1 MHTINVNNTIVNQ
14 SFEGVQ
20 VKQLV
25 KSSRFEV
32 LSISI
37 AKNAVFP
44 THKSQEDA
52 HLIVMEGKITFYIEG
67 NPIIL
72 VEQQEFS
79 FPKNIAHWVE
89 ALEDSKFLIIR

>member
-1 MHTINVNNTIVNQ
+1 MYTINVNNTIANQ

-25 KSSRFEV
+25 KSNSFEI

-37 AKNAVFP
+37 AKNAIFP
-44 THKSQEDA
+44 THKSHEDA

-67 NPIIL
+67 NPI
-72 VEQQEFS
+72 
-79 FPKNIAHWVE
+79 N
-89 ALEDSKFLIIR
+89 

>member
-1 MHTINVNNTIVNQ
+1 MYTINVNSTIAKQ

-25 KSSRFEV
+25 KSRNFEV

-44 THKSQEDA
+44 THKSHEDA
-52 HLIVMEGKITFYIEG
+52 HLIVMEGKITFHIEG
-67 NPIIL
+67 NSINL

-79 FPKNIAHWVE
+79 FPKNVAHWVE